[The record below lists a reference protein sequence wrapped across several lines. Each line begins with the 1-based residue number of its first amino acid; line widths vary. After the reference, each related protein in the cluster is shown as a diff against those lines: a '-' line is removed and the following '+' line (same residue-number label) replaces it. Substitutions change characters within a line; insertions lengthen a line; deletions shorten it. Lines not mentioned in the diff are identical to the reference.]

1 MIIKNIVHLLQAL
14 ILQEKL
20 EEKDQEI
27 ERLKNEAQQKS
38 VIEEEKEE
46 KTDSAPL
53 QKERDEEMI
62 DGETNNWV
70 IQCNFVGFN

>member
-46 KTDSAPL
+46 KTDSAPI
-53 QKERDEEMI
+53 QKERDEETI
-62 DGETNNWV
+62 DGETSN
-70 IQCNFVGFN
+70 

>member
-1 MIIKNIVHLLQAL
+1 MHLLQAL

-38 VIEEEKEE
+38 VIEEGMKE
-46 KTDSAPL
+46 KTDSAPI

-62 DGETNNWV
+62 DGETNN
-70 IQCNFVGFN
+70 

>member
-62 DGETNNWV
+62 DGETNN
-70 IQCNFVGFN
+70 

>member
-1 MIIKNIVHLLQAL
+1 MIIKNIVLLLQAL

-20 EEKDQEI
+20 EEGDQAI

-38 VIEEEKEE
+38 VIEEGMKE
-46 KTDSAPL
+46 KTDSAPI

-62 DGETNNWV
+62 DGETNN
-70 IQCNFVGFN
+70 